1 MKKILFIALTV
12 MVIPSCNKQKVNLVS
27 TTSSN
32 PWVKEKPVSIEQADT
47 TISFDIT
54 ILTHN
59 KAQVIDGFG
68 GCFNELGW
76 DALQMLDTAKQNE
89 VMKGLF
95 NSEGLNFNICR
106 MPIGANDYSRSYY
119 SLNDSAGDFEM
130 KYLNIDRDKR
140 DFVPYIKQAMQ
151 YNPQLKI
158 WGSPWTPPAWM
169 KLNKHYATL
178 ADTKYNDLPV
188 NNPGISKFTM
198 ESNYLKAYA
207 TYFVKYVQ
215 AYHREGINVYA
226 IHPQNEI
233 SASQIFP
240 SCLWNAKELNV
251 FIGEYLGPEFEKQ
264 KLGTEIWLGTINDPS
279 FEKMDS
285 ILGNSASAKYI
296 KGVGY
301 QWAGQK
307 AIGETHQK
315 YPELKLMQSENECG
329 DGSNDWAAAQHT
341 WGLMKHYFNN
351 GANSYMYW
359 NMMLEKDGISVWGWK
374 QNAMISISNSGKLVY
389 NPEYY
394 LMKHLSH
401 FIKPGARLLKIGDI
415 NALSFVNPDGEIII
429 LIENPLKETSVKTIR
444 INDKQIKLSL
454 KPESFNTVSFHL
466 QP

>member
-1 MKKILFIALTV
+1 MKKILFLALTV
-12 MVIPSCNKQKVNLVS
+12 MVLSSCNKQKVNLVS
-27 TTSSN
+27 STASN
-32 PWVKEKPVSIEQADT
+32 PWVKEKPVNIILADT

-54 ILTHN
+54 ILTRN
-59 KAQVIDGFG
+59 KAQLIDGFG

-76 DALQMLDTAKQNE
+76 DALQMLDTAKQVE
-89 VMKGLF
+89 VLKGIF
-95 NSEGLNFNICR
+95 TPEGLNFNICR
-106 MPIGANDYSRSYY
+106 MPIGANDYARSYY

-130 KYLNIDRDKR
+130 KYFNIDRDKKNL
-140 DFVPYIKQAMQ
+140 VPYIKQAIQ
-151 YNPQLKI
+151 YNPKLKI

-169 KLNKHYATL
+169 KLNKHYASK
-178 ADTKYNDLPV
+178 ADQRYNDLSV
-188 NNPGISKFTM
+188 TNPGISKFTM
-198 ESNYLKAYA
+198 EDNYLKAYA
-207 TYFVKYVQ
+207 NYFVKYVQ
-215 AYHREGINVYA
+215 AYRREGINVYA

-264 KLGTEIWLGTINDPS
+264 KLDAEIWLGTINDPS

-285 ILGNSASAKYI
+285 ILGNSTSTKYI
-296 KGVGY
+296 KGVGF

-307 AIGETHQK
+307 AIGQTHQK

-341 WGLMKHYFNN
+341 WGLMKHYFKN

-374 QNAMISISNSGKLVY
+374 QNAMISISNSGKLIY

-401 FIKPGARLLKIGDI
+401 FIKPGASMLKTKDA
-415 NALSFVNPDGEIII
+415 NALSFINPDGEIIVI
-429 LIENPLKETSVKTIR
+429 LENELKNESVKTIK
-444 INDKQIKLSL
+444 IDNYQFKVTL
-454 KPESFNTVSFHL
+454 KPESFNSVSL
-466 QP
+466 YL

>member
-1 MKKILFIALTV
+1 MKNVIGIGLIAAFTF
-12 MVIPSCNKQKVNLVS
+12 SCNSPKVNWVS
-27 TTSSN
+27 TTASN
-32 PWVKEKPVSIEQADT
+32 PWVNEKPVNFEQVDT
-47 TISFDIT
+47 TKSFDIT
-54 ILTHN
+54 VLTRN
-59 KAQVIDGFG
+59 KAQIIDGFG

-95 NSEGLNFNICR
+95 TPEGLNFNICR
-106 MPIGANDYSRSYY
+106 MSIGANDYSRSYY
-119 SLNDSAGDFEM
+119 SLNDSVGDFEM
-130 KYLNIDRDKR
+130 KYFNIDRDKK
-140 DFVPYIKQAMQ
+140 DLVPYIKQAMQ

-178 ADTKYNDLPV
+178 ADPKYNDLPV
-188 NNPGISKFTM
+188 NTPGISKFTM

-215 AYHREGINVYA
+215 AYRSEGINVYA

-264 KLGTEIWLGTINDPS
+264 KLDAEIWLGTINDPS
-279 FEKMDS
+279 FAKMDS

-374 QNAMISISNSGKLVY
+374 QNAMISISKSGKLVY

-401 FIKPGARLLKIGDI
+401 FIKPGARLLKIGDV

-429 LIENPLKETSVKTIR
+429 LVENPLKETSVKTIR
-444 INDKQIKLSL
+444 IDDKQINLSL

-466 QP
+466 